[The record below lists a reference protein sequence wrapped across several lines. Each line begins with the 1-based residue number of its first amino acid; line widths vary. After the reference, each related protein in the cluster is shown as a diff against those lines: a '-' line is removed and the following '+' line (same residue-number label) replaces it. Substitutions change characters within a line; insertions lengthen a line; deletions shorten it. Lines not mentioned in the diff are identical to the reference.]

1 MYKIYDL
8 IFTVLESFNYLTFF
22 GKIPKIYYQGDSVD
36 SDPNSSSR
44 NLQRRINYVA
54 VRY

>member
-1 MYKIYDL
+1 VSGY
-8 IFTVLESFNYLTFF
+8 NYLTFF